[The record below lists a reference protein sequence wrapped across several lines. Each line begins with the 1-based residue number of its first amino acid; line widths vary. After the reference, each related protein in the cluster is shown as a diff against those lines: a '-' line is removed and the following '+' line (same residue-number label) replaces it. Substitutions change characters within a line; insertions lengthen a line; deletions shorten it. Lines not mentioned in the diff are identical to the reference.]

1 MRTPRVVDDAEAS
14 EASADF
20 DLFINGT
27 YLSKAIN
34 RAPIGYY
41 YVHFP
46 GEVPTRGDQIR
57 SRLGVVGV
65 KALSLAP
72 RLPQR
77 LTEVQAA
84 FDRRVARVEFVP
96 TYTRYLANS
105 QFTAS
110 WVERLWGRPTDVL
123 YPPVRASVRP
133 GDKAPLILVLGRFF
147 DPSFGHSK
155 KQHELLATFRAL
167 HKAGRIPGWRM
178 AIVGGC
184 DAANREYALEVK
196 RSARGLPVEVHV
208 NAAGSVVERLLG
220 EASIYWH
227 GAGLGEDAEHHPERF
242 EHFGISV
249 VEAMAAGAVPLVF
262 GAAGPAEIV
271 HDGIDGRQWIDARR
285 TRRTDGGTDR
295 RRRTSPQ
302 LGRGGR
308 SSRHRLLGRCVRRPA
323 RSVRCRRR
331 DHRYTWGLTPG
342 VTRVDQLDVAH
353 HVDDH
358 IRRTKTVEDR
368 QLPAGAELEHHE
380 VRHGLTGKEVQVRR
394 RRPGRTRRPRRQ
406 ETPRRGVRGG
416 HVGDDRRGA
425 RRDAADAGNSDVPS
439 LALTPGAGR
448 RADTGA

>member
-1 MRTPRVVDDAEAS
+1 MTTAGTGRAGTDRRLRIGVYDLYWQTLGGGEQVDGSIAQVLARDHDVTLLGPHVPDVDATFRRLGVDLSACGHRRVVDDMEAS

-20 DLFINGT
+20 DLFVNGT

-46 GEVPTRGDQIR
+46 GEVPTRGDQLR

-110 WVERLWGRPTDVL
+110 WVERLWGRPADVL

-133 GDKAPLILVLGRFF
+133 ADKTPLILVLGRFF

-167 HKAGRIPGWRM
+167 HKQGRIPGWRM

-184 DAANREYALEVK
+184 DAANREYALQVK

-227 GAGLGEDAEHHPERF
+227 GAGLGEDVGHHPERF
-242 EHFGISV
+242 EDFGISV

-271 HDGIDGRQWIDARR
+271 HDGIDGRQWTTLDELAELTVALTVDDERR
-285 TRRTDGGTDR
+285 GSLAEGA
-295 RRRTSPQ
+295 
-302 LGRGGR
+302 
-308 SSRHRLLGRCVRRPA
+308 VRRA
-323 RSVRCRRR
+323 ADFSADAFADRLGQLVRNETR
-331 DHRYTWGLTPG
+331 GLTP
-342 VTRVDQLDVAH
+342 RL
-353 HVDDH
+353 
-358 IRRTKTVEDR
+358 I
-368 QLPAGAELEHHE
+368 
-380 VRHGLTGKEVQVRR
+380 
-394 RRPGRTRRPRRQ
+394 
-406 ETPRRGVRGG
+406 
-416 HVGDDRRGA
+416 
-425 RRDAADAGNSDVPS
+425 SDV
-439 LALTPGAGR
+439 T
-448 RADTGA
+448 